1 MRRKKRNSYNDG
13 IVKFYKKKNVEKNV
27 KSLDDLEYLG
37 FLYFEEKSKR
47 QQDYE
52 FAEQHGAK
60 LSMKIATPDDGSM
73 DTYGNAVIGDGIYA
87 IINADRNKEKQELYF
102 YLEEIRKIE
111 R

>member
-1 MRRKKRNSYNDG
+1 
-13 IVKFYKKKNVEKNV
+13 
-27 KSLDDLEYLG
+27 
-37 FLYFEEKSKR
+37 
-47 QQDYE
+47 
-52 FAEQHGAK
+52 
-60 LSMKIATPDDGSM
+60 MKIATPDDGSM